1 LTAAHKSNANR
12 PYIFRPASSGTLAEE
27 MRAIGVS
34 SDGIR
39 LMVPKGLGLAIKIPD
54 LSAPRAMIL
63 KEQMLSLGGDAA
75 QSRDVLTDSNS
86 RTHVLLLGSE
96 TQFGRLVESLK
107 RQQFGLPA
115 LGKQIERLLNNWS
128 NRPSLFTARDKHL
141 DLTKRTAVMGIL
153 NVTPDSFSDGGEFL
167 DPKAA
172 VDRALRM
179 QEEGAD
185 IIDIGAESTR
195 PGAAAVGAKEELE
208 RLLPVVSAIVGELRA
223 ILSVDTYKSDV
234 AAAVLDCGAD
244 MINDISGLRFDERM
258 AEVVAKHDAG
268 LAVMHIQ
275 GTPRDM
281 QKSPRYDDLIGEIYS
296 CLAWSC
302 SAAVEAGVNRQ
313 SIIAD
318 PGIGFGKTLAH
329 NLKLINQLDSFRG
342 LGVPILLGT
351 SRKSVIGKIIK
362 KPVQERLY
370 GTAASVAAAI
380 VRGADIVRVHD
391 VRKMRE
397 VCDVADAIVRS

>member
-1 LTAAHKSNANR
+1 
-12 PYIFRPASSGTLAEE
+12 
-27 MRAIGVS
+27 M
-34 SDGIR
+34 
-39 LMVPKGLGLAIKIPD
+39 
-54 LSAPRAMIL
+54 
-63 KEQMLSLGGDAA
+63 
-75 QSRDVLTDSNS
+75 
-86 RTHVLLLGSE
+86 
-96 TQFGRLVESLK
+96 
-107 RQQFGLPA
+107 
-115 LGKQIERLLNNWS
+115 
-128 NRPSLFTARDKHL
+128 
-141 DLTKRTAVMGIL
+141 
-153 NVTPDSFSDGGEFL
+153 
-167 DPKAA
+167 
-172 VDRALRM
+172 
-179 QEEGAD
+179 
-185 IIDIGAESTR
+185 
-195 PGAAAVGAKEELE
+195 
-208 RLLPVVSAIVGELRA
+208 
-223 ILSVDTYKSDV
+223 

>member
-1 LTAAHKSNANR
+1 MTSADKSNAKR
-12 PYIFRPASSGTLAEE
+12 PYIFRAVNSEILAEE

-34 SDGIR
+34 SDGIGIM
-39 LMVPKGLGLAIKIPD
+39 LPKGLSLGIKMFG

-75 QSRDVLTDSNS
+75 QSRDVLTDSTS
-86 RTHVLLLGSE
+86 KTDVLLLGTE
-96 TQFGRLVESLK
+96 AQFGRLVGLLK

-115 LGKQIERLLNNWS
+115 LAKQIGQLLNNWG
-128 NRPSLFTARDKHL
+128 NRPSLFTARGKHL
-141 DLTKRTAVMGIL
+141 DLTKRTGVMGIL

-172 VDRALRM
+172 IDRALMM
-179 QEEGAD
+179 QEAGAD
-185 IIDIGAESTR
+185 IVDIGAESTR
-195 PGAAAVGAKEELE
+195 PGAAAVSAKEELD
-208 RLLPVVSAIVGELRA
+208 RLLPVVGAVAGELRA

-244 MINDISGLRFDERM
+244 MINDISGLHFDRRM
-258 AEVVAKHDAG
+258 AEVVAKHGAG

-275 GTPRDM
+275 GTPRNM
-281 QKSPRYDDLIGEIYS
+281 QESPHYDDLIGEIYS
-296 CLAWSC
+296 YLAWSC
-302 SAAVEAGVNRQ
+302 SAALEAGVDRQ
-313 SIIAD
+313 SIMAD
-318 PGIGFGKTLAH
+318 PGIGFGKTLEH
-329 NLKLINQLDSFRG
+329 NLKLINELSSFRG
-342 LGVPILLGT
+342 LGVPILIGT
-351 SRKSVIGKIIK
+351 SRKSFIGQILG

-391 VRKMRE
+391 VSMMRE
-397 VCDVADAIVRS
+397 VCDVTDAIVRP